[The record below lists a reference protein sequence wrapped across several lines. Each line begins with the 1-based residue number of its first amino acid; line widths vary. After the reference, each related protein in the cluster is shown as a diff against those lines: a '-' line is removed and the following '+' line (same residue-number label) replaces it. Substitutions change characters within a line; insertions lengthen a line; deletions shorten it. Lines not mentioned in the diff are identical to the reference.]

1 VLLPRVALGK
11 RGAVAVDQVA
21 VQIKGVSRE
30 RCAVHAGRNDS
41 LVAGWRLAS
50 LRQAANDARAQH
62 TPPDGATDHRGTK
75 VPRGPAA
82 SRGVIA
88 VMRAAT
94 RTSGSRASICR
105 ASTPRRSSARSTDAQ
120 RQRCRRRRRF
130 RIGSDRFGGH
140 GNEHFVHA
148 KAEARATRRK
158 APARRPQ
165 RAWRARAPCSSVDRS
180 MAALVHRGRE
190 ELSAHG

>member
-82 SRGVIA
+82 SRGDH
-88 VMRAAT
+88 R
-94 RTSGSRASICR
+94 G
-105 ASTPRRSSARSTDAQ
+105 DE
-120 RQRCRRRRRF
+120 
-130 RIGSDRFGGH
+130 GGH
-140 GNEHFVHA
+140 ANLGITSVYLQGIDTEEIVSTLH
-148 KAEARATRRK
+148 
-158 APARRPQ
+158 RRP
-165 RAWRARAPCSSVDRS
+165 APTVSAT
-180 MAALVHRGRE
+180 AALSHR
-190 ELSAHG
+190 L